1 MNPDL
6 YDMDSTSSS
15 FSYINY
21 SQYLEPFDDSFTIKS
36 KSSYPIEQ
44 IMTESLILIWK
55 MIFKSY
61 SVKQSDSFSQDKIR
75 HYILCEIAYSRKT
88 WEQFSLEKPIFSS
101 FIRLKY
107 FLVFIDESDPVDF
120 RKELIKQYIPRV
132 IAIILRYPFK
142 TFNETWTGKMHKLLH
157 SIIHSCE
164 EKNNRITKYKSNIAE
179 DSPTQIDIDLLIS
192 QLPDN
197 SQKLMQRQSKE
208 KVKIVIQSLA
218 SSTKSLGSGN
228 KNLLNSIYKDSKQ
241 FKYFASSS
249 AAGYSSYLDSVQV
262 DAKRSSAILEN
273 ISSIE
278 RLNSGL
284 WEESSVQ
291 RKSNRMRTSID
302 KRLRSTRN
310 HRGIIRDFPTI
321 RESINEEP
329 EKVKNESEELTDE
342 EDEQIEKE
350 KEEEIKE
357 QDGSFDMGIAIQL
370 EELAKMKDDD
380 IDLVL

>member
-1 MNPDL
+1 
-6 YDMDSTSSS
+6 MDSTSSS

-21 SQYLEPFDDSFTIKS
+21 SQYLEPFDDSFTIKI

-55 MIFKSY
+55 MIFKTY
-61 SVKQSDSFSQDKIR
+61 SAKQTDSFPIEKIK

-101 FIRLKY
+101 FLRLKY
-107 FLVFIDESDPVDF
+107 FLVFMDESDPVDF

-142 TFNETWTGKMHKLLH
+142 TFTETWTGKMHKLLH

-164 EKNNRITKYKSNIAE
+164 DKNNRITKYKSNLAD

-208 KVKIVIQSLA
+208 KVKIAIQSLA

-241 FKYFASSS
+241 FKYFASNS

-262 DAKRSSAILEN
+262 DAKRGSAILEN

-329 EKVKNESEELTDE
+329 EKVKNESEEISDE
-342 EDEQIEKE
+342 EDEQVEN
-350 KEEEIKE
+350 EEEEVIKE
-357 QDGSFDMGIAIQL
+357 QEGSFDMGIAIKL
-370 EELAKMKDDD
+370 EELAKIKDDD